1 MKRKSVSYTIKQMKG
16 EELTWG
22 PDADHLP
29 SKDMYPE
36 QDQKDDCHARR

>member
-22 PDADHLP
+22 PDVDHLP
-29 SKDMYPE
+29 SEDMHPE
-36 QDQKDDCHARR
+36 QDQKDDCHTRR